1 MSNEPAVKTKVELDP
16 HYIFRL
22 TGILLAICAVVSL
35 LLAVVNS
42 ATEPIITA
50 MQAEK
55 TAKAMAQVLQADE
68 YVPVTVSAPGV
79 TGVSEAKTGGS
90 AVGHVVEVTAN
101 GFGGA
106 INMVVGVD
114 INGAV
119 TGVSVIKHS
128 ETGNIGTKV
137 VADSAVLGRF
147 EGMSLDKGEITVNSG
162 DNRFD
167 GVTGATVSS
176 KGVTAGV
183 NAALAAVAQLG

>member
-1 MSNEPAVKTKVELDP
+1 MSNEPVVKEKVDLDP
-16 HYIFRL
+16 RYIFRL

-55 TAKAMAQVLQADE
+55 TAKAMAQVLQAEE
-68 YVPVTVSAPGV
+68 YDPVSVSVPGV
-79 TGVSEAKTGGS
+79 TAVSEAKTGGKR
-90 AVGHVVEVTAN
+90 VGHVVEVTTN

-114 INGAV
+114 ADGAV
-119 TGVSVIKHS
+119 TGVSVIKHT

-137 VADSAVLGRF
+137 VGDSAVLGRF
-147 EGMSLDKGEITVNSG
+147 AGMSLDKGEITVNSG
-162 DNRFD
+162 ANRFD